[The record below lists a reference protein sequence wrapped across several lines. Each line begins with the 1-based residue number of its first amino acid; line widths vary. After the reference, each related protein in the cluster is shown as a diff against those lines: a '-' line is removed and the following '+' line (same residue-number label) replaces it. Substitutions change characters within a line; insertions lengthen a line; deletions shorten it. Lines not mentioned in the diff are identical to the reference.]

1 MPGLNKH
8 LLPGKGTD
16 HSPRA
21 DLAALISQALHS
33 EETKSKTLSTW
44 TSLLRQGQQ
53 KQSIQMGLPQTKRTV
68 KETINR
74 KGNWKG
80 EDIFK

>member
-1 MPGLNKH
+1 MPTSGLNKH

-21 DLAALISQALHS
+21 DLAALISQALNS

-53 KQSIQMGLPQTKRTV
+53 QQQQQQKQMGPHQTKCTV

-74 KGNWKG
+74 KGN
-80 EDIFK
+80 

>member
-1 MPGLNKH
+1 MPTSGLNKH

-33 EETKSKTLSTW
+33 EETNFKTLSTW
-44 TSLLRQGQQ
+44 KSLLRQGQQ
-53 KQSIQMGLPQTKRTV
+53 KQNKQTGLHQAKCTV
-68 KETINR
+68 KEAINR
-74 KGNWKG
+74 KGN
-80 EDIFK
+80 